1 MIQII
6 TILIGIGAIIT
17 AFFSKIG
24 GWIVLA
30 LPVTIIILTY
40 LGLKQKKWK
49 HVPELSQT
57 ANEMLQ
63 KFGHYYAM
71 PFAGR
76 DFSAS
81 CSTLGFIGIG
91 VAIIG
96 LFKGFWWGIAIAIVN
111 WIVMGFMARSF
122 NPSNFFIDL
131 TENVAHDQII
141 EYVLR
146 KQKER
151 VSDT

>member
-1 MIQII
+1 
-6 TILIGIGAIIT
+6 
-17 AFFSKIG
+17 
-24 GWIVLA
+24 
-30 LPVTIIILTY
+30 
-40 LGLKQKKWK
+40 
-49 HVPELSQT
+49 
-57 ANEMLQ
+57 
-63 KFGHYYAM
+63 M